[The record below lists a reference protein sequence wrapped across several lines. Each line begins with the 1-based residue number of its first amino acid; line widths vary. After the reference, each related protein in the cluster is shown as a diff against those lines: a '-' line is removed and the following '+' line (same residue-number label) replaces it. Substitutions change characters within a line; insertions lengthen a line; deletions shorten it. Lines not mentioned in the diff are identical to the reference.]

1 MTLTHLRESIA
12 MNTIRILTSSFFVA
26 SLALTGIAQAQSVAA
41 TPPGASA
48 SMPHD
53 CAKPMA
59 KHSHPAE
66 KGNPMTTSKSDPC
79 ALAAPATTK
88 KDKTKHDHAK
98 DAK

>member
-1 MTLTHLRESIA
+1 
-12 MNTIRILTSSFFVA
+12 MNSIRILSSSLVFA
-26 SLALTGIAQAQSVAA
+26 SLMLAGIAQAQSTAA
-41 TPPGASA
+41 APSASA

-79 ALAAPATTK
+79 AAAAPATTK

-98 DAK
+98 EK

>member
-1 MTLTHLRESIA
+1 MTLTLYRESIA

-26 SLALTGIAQAQSVAA
+26 SLALTGIAQAQSAVA
-41 TPPGASA
+41 PPSESA

-59 KHSHPAE
+59 KHSHAAE
-66 KGNPMTTSKSDPC
+66 KGTPVTTSKSGPC
-79 ALAAPATTK
+79 APVASATTK